1 MDILLPVIAVQIFVE
16 VLGLT
21 VLAKISLHVT
31 IGVLIRLRLL
41 YINKSGSTIRHKFQ
55 TYCHISISLFMSAHI
70 CLSLNEILL
79 ALPIT

>member
-1 MDILLPVIAVQIFVE
+1 MDILLPVIAVQIFVK

-31 IGVLIRLRLL
+31 IGVLIWLRLL
-41 YINKSGSTIRHKFQ
+41 YINRNGSTIRYKFQ
-55 TYCHISISLFMSAHI
+55 TYCHVPIGLFMSAHI
-70 CLSLNEILL
+70 SLSFNEILL